1 MFIVTNT
8 HYIKV
13 LIISSHKVA
22 IARLSKTKKL
32 YGKALPITPLY
43 TSKEEW
49 SDYYPHSYTSMKLSH
64 LSITNQWD
72 HATYYCP
79 TINIHLWMNP
89 FLFGIYFLW

>member
-13 LIISSHKVA
+13 IIISSYKIA
-22 IARLSKTKKL
+22 IQYYQKQKKL
-32 YGKALPITPLY
+32 YCKALPITPLY

-49 SDYYPHSYTSMKLSH
+49 TDYYPRSSTSMKLSH
-64 LSITNQWD
+64 SSMTNQWD

-79 TINIHLWMNP
+79 TININLWMNP
-89 FLFGIYFLW
+89 FLFGIYFL